1 MESPSISE
9 SGLAEY
15 YDARYAGA
23 YMSEND
29 PDHQQR
35 VIQLLGLAASPPP
48 ARVLDYGC
56 GAGALTGLLALAYP
70 GARIVGCDISE
81 QALAKA
87 RLAHP
92 GLEFVPTSG
101 IDGAFDVIFSN
112 HVLEHVL
119 DLEAALEFLTS
130 HLAPQGRMVH
140 VLPCGNPQS
149 FEWEITECFTD
160 GRKPK
165 EAGGMFYYEDP
176 GHLRRLTSDA
186 LADLCAKKGLAL
198 AHARFRN
205 QFWGAVEWITAGNRR
220 TVQQLLNPRRAG
232 AAKRGKLWLLF
243 LLFLAAVD
251 LRQDAPR
258 RAGELGALCRS
269 LPPRSGRS
277 WMLLAL
283 SPLLLAMSFA
293 GRRLDQALKKAA
305 RREWAGR
312 RQDPAASEMYL
323 VFRDARAR
331 DVNGS
336 NIPQTGRSTKI

>member
-9 SGLAEY
+9 SGLAKY
-15 YDARYAGA
+15 YDTRYAGA

-35 VIQLLGLAASPPP
+35 VIQLLGLAASPAPR
-48 ARVLDYGC
+48 RVLDYGC

-70 GARIVGCDISE
+70 NARIVGCDISE

-87 RLAHP
+87 KLAHP
-92 GLEFVPTSG
+92 GIEFVPTSEIAG
-101 IDGAFDVIFSN
+101 TFDVIFSN

-119 DLEAALEFLTS
+119 DLEAALELLTS
-130 HLAPQGRMVH
+130 HLAPQGWMVH
-140 VLPCGNPQS
+140 VLPCGNPKS
-149 FEWEITECFTD
+149 FEWEITECFVD

-165 EAGGMFYYEDP
+165 ESGGMFYYEDP

-220 TVQQLLNPRRAG
+220 TVQQLFNPWRAG

-258 RAGELGALCRS
+258 RAGELGTLFRR
-269 LPPRSGRS
+269 LPPRDGRS
-277 WMLLAL
+277 WLLLAL
-283 SPLLLAMSFA
+283 SPLVLAMSFA
-293 GRRLDQALKKAA
+293 GWCLDQALRKAA
-305 RREWAGR
+305 RREWASR
-312 RQDPAASEMYL
+312 SQDPAASEMYL
-323 VFRDARAR
+323 VFSDARAR
-331 DVNGS
+331 DVSGS
-336 NIPQTGRSTKI
+336 RIPRAERSTTI